1 MHAYLN
7 LVLQQR
13 IWWDDACPYV
23 CIYTIIMKIS
33 ERYTLKNNKRRWRH
47 QHWICYRAAMN
58 QGNEAL
64 HTENGIIFVY
74 PFVGAFVMKCVRM
87 PDSQSQYR
95 PVNQMLPTKLEKWFA
110 SLLPQCFMMR
120 NTVIFVATW
129 VNIVAG
135 RQWCNH
141 SIFTHKTTSYER
153 SLHALFLSS
162 FRVFVQNVVNCG
174 ISTSSTNIVAY
185 SLAGEGRDLSIIY
198 MQIYGWGR

>member
-1 MHAYLN
+1 MGW
-7 LVLQQR
+7 R
-13 IWWDDACPYV
+13 IPLCMY
-23 CIYTIIMKIS
+23 IYTIIMKIS
-33 ERYTLKNNKRRWRH
+33 ECYTLKNNKRRWRH

-58 QGNEAL
+58 QGNETL

-153 SLHALFLSS
+153 SLTACTLYSYLYSVFLFKMWW
-162 FRVFVQNVVNCG
+162 
-174 ISTSSTNIVAY
+174 IVAFQRRRRILWHIR
-185 SLAGEGRDLSIIY
+185 SLVKGEIY
-198 MQIYGWGR
+198 L